1 MLNALHLCLEKK
13 RVKEDGGTSEK
24 LDTNPEDADLDIDGS
39 VIIECRC
46 LKSIMEET
54 KFRFIL
60 CAVLKLLRYI
70 EPANNILQSR
80 ESGLASALPV
90 LKDVLQKIIESR
102 SDESFQEVLQDSIKL
117 LPNSN
122 TPICGGSADG
132 DPQSQGG
139 ASRDGNQRR
148 KRARKMNRNFEDFI
162 VELPATTSN
171 ENVKQIYFEIFDRA
185 RAEFDRCFTSN
196 EKLIHVVDK
205 ISYADFS
212 DYSELQYLEQYGI
225 VIPKKEELECVK
237 THFVN
242 NNLNKDNYLLTL
254 FKLNKVNVFTESYNI
269 LLQLQHL
276 VAALLFVNQV
286 SAH

>member
-1 MLNALHLCLEKK
+1 
-13 RVKEDGGTSEK
+13 
-24 LDTNPEDADLDIDGS
+24 
-39 VIIECRC
+39 
-46 LKSIMEET
+46 
-54 KFRFIL
+54 
-60 CAVLKLLRYI
+60 
-70 EPANNILQSR
+70 
-80 ESGLASALPV
+80 

-132 DPQSQGG
+132 DPQPQGG

-185 RAEFDRCFTSN
+185 RAEFDRRFTSN

-254 FKLNKVNVFTESYNI
+254 FKLNKVNVFTESYNMFAAVATFGCSSAICESSFSTLTRI
-269 LLQLQHL
+269 LRPYRRSMTFARESNLTLLAFEKEVLNKISNDVFMRTFNDNKNRKLQL
-276 VAALLFVNQV
+276 F
-286 SAH
+286 